1 MQKLNII
8 SETAQYIVV
17 HKPAGVNVEQWI
29 GFDSVQDMVSD
40 YLRTQ
45 QPKREPFV
53 GVVHRL
59 DRPVSGVLVLAKKK
73 SALKLLNQQFAEHRT
88 TKRYKAI
95 VSQRPSVD
103 SATLTH
109 YIYVNNKLKKAEIY
123 TSPRKDAHECRLIY
137 RVEKALKNGYLL
149 DIQLLTGKFHQI
161 RAQLSFIGCPILGD
175 EKYGSIVPYRKDA
188 IALHAYQ
195 LAFND
200 LETNEKLTFEADF
213 EYE

>member
-1 MQKLNII
+1 ML
-8 SETAQYIVV
+8 
-17 HKPAGVNVEQWI
+17 
-29 GFDSVQDMVSD
+29 FD
-40 YLRTQ
+40 L
-45 QPKREPFV
+45 KREPFV

-73 SALKLLNQQFAEHRT
+73 STLKLLNQQFAEHRT

-95 VSQRPSVD
+95 VSQRPSAD

-109 YIYVNNKLKKAEIY
+109 YIYVNNKFKKAEIY

-175 EKYGSIVPYRKDA
+175 EKYGSILPYRKDA

-195 LAFND
+195 LEFND